1 VYSGHDHYETHEL
14 VYGFEPGEMEDP
26 ESYAEAR
33 REWLSHD
40 RDVVWETAAARD
52 ERYGGNRRR
61 ESAPGQTS
69 QRGSA
74 PAEGAPAGG
83 AGWILG
89 GPLIVSYD
97 HADVKLSPGGL
108 MVYGDDKQWE
118 IPLVTREDGRDFR
131 LNAFHEAITTGRPLQ
146 ADGAWG
152 RATVE
157 VLLAIEQSGRERR
170 EVVLERQTAYPSEY

>member
-1 VYSGHDHYETHEL
+1 
-14 VYGFEPGEMEDP
+14 
-26 ESYAEAR
+26 
-33 REWLSHD
+33 
-40 RDVVWETAAARD
+40 
-52 ERYGGNRRR
+52 
-61 ESAPGQTS
+61 
-69 QRGSA
+69 
-74 PAEGAPAGG
+74 
-83 AGWILG
+83 
-89 GPLIVSYD
+89 
-97 HADVKLSPGGL
+97 

-146 ADGAWG
+146 CDGAWG